1 MKKKPLPDLVAE
13 KGQTAVANAL
23 GVSPTAISKALNA
36 GREIIVTVNRDGSM
50 TAQELKPFPS
60 QAKRAA

>member
-1 MKKKPLPDLVAE
+1 MKKKPLPNLVAE

-23 GVSPTAISKALNA
+23 GVSPAAISKALNA